1 MTTELGVKGSTTGTT
16 PEAKGQT
23 KVTPEVKGE
32 TPEPAKISPEAPQSY
47 SQEEVEKLLH
57 TLKSESG
64 REKKELEVKVSTLEK
79 QLSSKTD
86 ELAENTAEIEKLE
99 ARIDDLSK
107 DDPERI
113 TANKELK
120 AAKEERKQLKTDRET
135 LEGERATHAESIKI
149 AYDTLREISIWGIAE
164 EYDNGDAVKLKD
176 LCDTFEIKSE
186 EQIRKAADKLWTK
199 KTIEPA
205 LAKPATPPLKLF
217 SGVTQGGGPQSEE
230 ERLKSRYPKML
241 GK

>member
-1 MTTELGVKGSTTGTT
+1 MVTDKGVTETKPGNMPKAGEQAVASSTDKGKIPG
-16 PEAKGQT
+16 AA
-23 KVTPEVKGE
+23 EV
-32 TPEPAKISPEAPQSY
+32 SPEAPKSY

-57 TLKSESG
+57 TFKSESG
-64 REKKELEVKVSTLEK
+64 REKKELEVRVTTLEK
-79 QLSSKTD
+79 QLTSKTD
-86 ELAENTAEIEKLE
+86 ELTENTAEIEKLE

-113 TANKELK
+113 TANRELK
-120 AAKEERKQLKTDRET
+120 IAKEERKQLKADREA

-149 AYDTLREISIWGIAE
+149 AYDTLREISVWTIAE

-205 LAKPATPPLKLF
+205 KPSAPPLKLF
-217 SGVTQGGGPQSEE
+217 SGVTQGGGPQTDE
-230 ERLKSRYPKML
+230 ERLKSRYPKMV